1 MPAKCGWSTLKQGLP
16 GNYYPKG
23 WRISEG
29 NSSRPC
35 VCASRNNFAAGKGA
49 ESDVRQV
56 QGCLACFSGATWQ
69 ILPASGCAQDRA
81 GVKSCIELLDIFS
94 LMIILDDLQCRG
106 QWYSFDTGCGLPRIP
121 WYRPR
126 RSTRQSRC
134 RRSSRGRYQVSA
146 RRTSVLRVGCLMWL
160 TYSIDFI
167 VPAKIGEESI
177 LAKDINN
184 YKSHAYILVFF
195 GVFWQ
200 KLVPIINND

>member
-1 MPAKCGWSTLKQGLP
+1 MIKPTKIRLYRSHWRCYRYGQTWFDASRVASLEQPAKGTNGVLERVP
-16 GNYYPKG
+16 
-23 WRISEG
+23 E
-29 NSSRPC
+29 
-35 VCASRNNFAAGKGA
+35 
-49 ESDVRQV
+49 
-56 QGCLACFSGATWQ
+56 CLW
-69 ILPASGCAQDRA
+69 P
-81 GVKSCIELLDIFS
+81 
-94 LMIILDDLQCRG
+94 
-106 QWYSFDTGCGLPRIP
+106 
-121 WYRPR
+121 RPR

-134 RRSSRGRYQVSA
+134 RRSSWGRYQVSA

-200 KLVPIINND
+200 KLVPIINNDYICRLNCYGN